1 MVVPPLYMRVVVQEG
16 VLLRE
21 QEQETAQGVDLP
33 FEAIERT
40 EGGEVVA
47 LREIVGDGR
56 EGSDELDI
64 YCLGAFENPPAE
76 IVIGCERWLSSHRA
90 SGWVEG

>member
-1 MVVPPLYMRVVVQEG
+1 VVQDG

-21 QEQETAQGVDLP
+21 QEQETAQGVDLR

-56 EGSDELDI
+56 EGSDELDVDSP
-64 YCLGAFENPPAE
+64 GAFENPPTE
-76 IVIGCERWLSSHRA
+76 IVIGCERRLKVGLLRGHRA